1 MESEEAEGTIVK
13 MINNCDDRMS
23 ELKAFDDTKG
33 GVKAL
38 VDGGVTKIPT
48 MFYHPLD
55 KFPDS
60 SNTEHS
66 LIPVI
71 DLEGVAKDPITRQ
84 QVISRIREA
93 SETWGFFQVV
103 NHGIPGSVLEEMK
116 EGIKRF
122 FEQDVEVKKEVY
134 SRDNTKPF
142 FYNSNFDL
150 YTSSALNWRDSF
162 GCQIVPLIGK
172 PQDLPE
178 VCRDILLEYGNNVM
192 KLGITLFELLSE
204 SLNLHSNYLR
214 DMKLGCTDQ
223 ISCAGHYYP
232 PCPEPELTMG
242 TTKHSD
248 GAFLTVLLQDHIGG
262 LQILHN
268 DKWIDVHPVPET
280 LVVNIGDLLQLLT
293 NDRFKSVQHR
303 VLANRNDSRVSIASF
318 FGYNSLAPL
327 TKLVS
332 PIKELLSEDN
342 PPKFKETTVA
352 EYAAYFKAKGLGNNP
367 LQDFRI

>member
-55 KFPDS
+55 KFPNS

-280 LVVNIGDLLQLLT
+280 LVVNIGDLLQVSSLL
-293 NDRFKSVQHR
+293 FFLHMVFYSVKCIIPTQIFDTIFSIS
-303 VLANRNDSRVSIASF
+303 LSRC
-318 FGYNSLAPL
+318 
-327 TKLVS
+327 
-332 PIKELLSEDN
+332 
-342 PPKFKETTVA
+342 
-352 EYAAYFKAKGLGNNP
+352 
-367 LQDFRI
+367 

>member
-178 VCRDILLEYGNNVM
+178 VC
-192 KLGITLFELLSE
+192 
-204 SLNLHSNYLR
+204 
-214 DMKLGCTDQ
+214 
-223 ISCAGHYYP
+223 SCAGHYYP